1 MKSDFISYNFNRDT
15 MYYNNINEAINANL
29 NNYTTFSP
37 IEEKNVSKE
46 VVINNEKSAIDLII
60 TTSGEAAASIL
71 VMSARLLNLKKHI
84 KLVVEDSGEIYTLEL
99 KKITDLIPDMNKEL
113 TSNIANSIKVT
124 IDKFE

>member
-1 MKSDFISYNFNRDT
+1 MKSDFVSYNFNRDT

-46 VVINNEKSAIDLII
+46 VVINNEKSAIDLVI